1 MLQKKAKAKILWIP
15 TEQGGKKRFP
25 ITEYSTAAHFQGDN
39 PNEGWSVILKI
50 ESNLNNYVSICE
62 FSFLFP
68 ERAPQTL
75 VYVGSKFELYESRK
89 VADGE
94 IIEVYE

>member
-1 MLQKKAKAKILWIP
+1 MHRRVRAKIKWVP

-25 ITEYSTAAHFQGDN
+25 IKEYSTASHFLDDD
-39 PNEGWSVILKI
+39 PNQGWSVILKI
-50 ESNLNNYVSICE
+50 ELNMDNYVSICD

-68 ERAPQTL
+68 ERAPQTII
-75 VYVGSKFELYESRK
+75 YVGSKFELFESRK

-94 IIEVYE
+94 IIEVSE